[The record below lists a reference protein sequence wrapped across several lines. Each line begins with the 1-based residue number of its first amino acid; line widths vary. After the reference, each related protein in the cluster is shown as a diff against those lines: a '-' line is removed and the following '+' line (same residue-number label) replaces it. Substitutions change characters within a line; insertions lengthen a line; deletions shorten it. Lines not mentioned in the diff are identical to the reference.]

1 MRQSG
6 LLAAAAVLVVAGL
19 VLVSLSMNAALAQDI
34 DETEYQSGLTSRE
47 ELLQESL
54 DSLGTAKEALATTE
68 ESLLEAEEDLRV
80 AETAFRDAELSGD
93 SDAIDSAWSDVGAAL
108 AERDGLR
115 GTRSRQLVELWEAED
130 TWEKDSIW
138 LEQYKN
144 DYEAQSDQFAVRD
157 NIARCGT
164 ETCTA
169 VSFLDDERLTVFQ
182 PNVLEMVGV
191 HHAYAKGLTGK
202 GVRIGIE
209 DDIVNYQLP
218 EFAGRISFE
227 GASLSYPVPFGDDD
241 SSDPQLC
248 ENESEEAPP
257 GCRIW
262 TYSSEYDELE
272 TLAVRYI
279 IAINGWPDEEE
290 NWFIRND
297 AYEEGDFRRR
307 VKIPRGTNDYHGT
320 AVASVAAGRDF
331 GVAPGA
337 TVIPIAKD
345 FSREGQTDQ
354 YTAESSILQWTC
366 TAKVES
372 YLLT

>member
-1 MRQSG
+1 MLMLKGSLGRESGSG
-6 LLAAAAVLVVAGL
+6 LRTI
-19 VLVSLSMNAALAQDI
+19 SS
-34 DETEYQSGLTSRE
+34 
-47 ELLQESL
+47 
-54 DSLGTAKEALATTE
+54 TTN
-68 ESLLEAEEDLRV
+68 SP
-80 AETAFRDAELSGD
+80 S
-93 SDAIDSAWSDVGAAL
+93 
-108 AERDGLR
+108 
-115 GTRSRQLVELWEAED
+115 
-130 TWEKDSIW
+130 
-138 LEQYKN
+138 
-144 DYEAQSDQFAVRD
+144 
-157 NIARCGT
+157 
-164 ETCTA
+164 
-169 VSFLDDERLTVFQ
+169 
-182 PNVLEMVGV
+182 
-191 HHAYAKGLTGK
+191 
-202 GVRIGIE
+202 
-209 DDIVNYQLP
+209 
-218 EFAGRISFE
+218 FAGRISFE